1 MTRGY
6 GSPRGPAHVTCRAPD
21 GPGLGHEGQRGV
33 STQGSSPPSAPPVC
47 GLYFYSDLGFCNGL
61 QKKEVIWEQEKLK
74 NLASSPAVS
83 LRRMKSG
90 AEQ

>member
-47 GLYFYSDLGFCNGL
+47 GLYFILILGSAMDFRRRKLSGS
-61 QKKEVIWEQEKLK
+61 KK
-74 NLASSPAVS
+74 S
-83 LRRMKSG
+83 
-90 AEQ
+90 